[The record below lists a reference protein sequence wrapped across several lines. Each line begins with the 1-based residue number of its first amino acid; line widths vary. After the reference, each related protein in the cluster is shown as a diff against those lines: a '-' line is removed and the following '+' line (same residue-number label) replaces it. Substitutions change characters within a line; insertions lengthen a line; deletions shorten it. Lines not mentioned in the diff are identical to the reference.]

1 MKALTKLLLSR
12 PEIAAII
19 VAIAL
24 AAGLGLGGER
34 FMTAGNLRVI
44 LAIVPEL
51 GLIALGA
58 TLLMISGEFDLSVGS
73 VFAFG
78 TVVPVIL
85 VAKFGV
91 DPWVG
96 FAVATVAAMIIGYA
110 NAFITLTFQ
119 IPSFVTTLGMLFV
132 IRSSAVVA
140 SGGFPPRWPKH
151 MPDLV
156 FIGYLGEEGIGAIVR
171 ASLLWYLGVAI
182 VLGWL
187 LHRTNF
193 GNWIFASGAHRQS
206 ANDMGINTR
215 RVKTVCFMICST
227 LAAWAGIIQ
236 ALRSHSAFPS
246 VGNGYELQ
254 AIAAAVI
261 GGVALFG
268 GFGSI
273 LGPIIGI
280 IIIRMLDNGIVMAR
294 VDSAYFKLFIGG
306 LTVAAVVLNVML
318 RRRAERIRLEDE
330 AAADPGEGVKVP
342 T

>member
-19 VAIAL
+19 VSIAL

-96 FAVATVAAMIIGYA
+96 FTVATAAAMIIGYS
-110 NAFITLTFQ
+110 NAFITLRFR
-119 IPSFVTTLGMLFV
+119 IPSFVTTLGMLFI

-156 FIGYLGEEGIGAIVR
+156 FVGYLTEGGIVR
-171 ASLLWYLGVAI
+171 ASLLWYLGVAL

-193 GNWIFASGAHRQS
+193 GNWIYASGAHKQS
-206 ANDMGINTR
+206 AQDMGINTR

-236 ALRSHSAFPS
+236 ALRTHSAFPS

-268 GFGSI
+268 GAGSI

-306 LTVAAVVLNVML
+306 LTVGAVILNVML

-330 AAADPGEGVKVP
+330 ATAETATEVRVP

>member
-58 TLLMISGEFDLSVGS
+58 TILMISGEFDLSVGS

-96 FAVATVAAMIIGYA
+96 FAVATAAAMIIGYA
-110 NAFITLTFQ
+110 NAFITLRFR
-119 IPSFVTTLGMLFV
+119 IPSFVATLGMLFI

-151 MPDLV
+151 MPDMV
-156 FIGYLGEEGIGAIVR
+156 FVGYLSEGGIVR
-171 ASLLWYLGVAI
+171 ASLLWYLGVAL

-193 GNWIFASGAHRQS
+193 GNWIYASGAHKQS
-206 ANDMGINTR
+206 AQDMGINTR

-236 ALRSHSAFPS
+236 ALRTHSAFPS

-268 GFGSI
+268 GAGSI

-306 LTVAAVVLNVML
+306 LTVAAVVLNVVL
-318 RRRAERIRLEDE
+318 RRRAERIRLESE
-330 AAADPGEGVKVP
+330 AEGETTGKVRAP

>member
-24 AAGLGLGGER
+24 AAGLGLVGER

-58 TLLMISGEFDLSVGS
+58 TILMISGEFDLSVGS

-96 FAVATVAAMIIGYA
+96 FAVATAAAMIIGYA
-110 NAFITLTFQ
+110 NAFITLRFR
-119 IPSFVTTLGMLFV
+119 IPSFVATLGMLFI

-151 MPDLV
+151 MPDMV
-156 FIGYLGEEGIGAIVR
+156 FVGYLSEGGIVR
-171 ASLLWYLGVAI
+171 ASLLWYLGVAL

-193 GNWIFASGAHRQS
+193 GNWIYASGAHKQS
-206 ANDMGINTR
+206 AQDMGINTR

-227 LAAWAGIIQ
+227 LAAWAGIVQ
-236 ALRSHSAFPS
+236 ALRTHSAFPS

-268 GFGSI
+268 GAGSI

-306 LTVAAVVLNVML
+306 LTVAAVVLNVVL
-318 RRRAERIRLEDE
+318 RRRAERIRLESE
-330 AAADPGEGVKVP
+330 AEGETTGKVRAP

>member
-58 TLLMISGEFDLSVGS
+58 TILMISGEFDLSVGS

-96 FAVATVAAMIIGYA
+96 FAVATAAAMIIGYA
-110 NAFITLTFQ
+110 NAFITLRFR
-119 IPSFVTTLGMLFV
+119 IPSFVATLGMLFI

-151 MPDLV
+151 MPDMV
-156 FIGYLGEEGIGAIVR
+156 FVGYLSEGGIVR
-171 ASLLWYLGVAI
+171 ASLLWYLGVAL

-193 GNWIFASGAHRQS
+193 GNWIYASGAHKQS
-206 ANDMGINTR
+206 AQDMGINTR

-227 LAAWAGIIQ
+227 LAAWAGIVQ
-236 ALRSHSAFPS
+236 ALRTHSAFPS

-268 GFGSI
+268 GAGSI

-306 LTVAAVVLNVML
+306 LTVAAVVLNVVL
-318 RRRAERIRLEDE
+318 RRRAERIRLESE
-330 AAADPGEGVKVP
+330 AEGETTGKVRAP

>member
-58 TLLMISGEFDLSVGS
+58 TMLMISGEFDLSVGS

-85 VAKFGV
+85 VAKFDV

-96 FAVATVAAMIIGYA
+96 FAVATAAAMIIGYA
-110 NAFITLTFQ
+110 NAFITLRFR
-119 IPSFVTTLGMLFV
+119 IPSFVTTLGMLFI

-156 FIGYLGEEGIGAIVR
+156 FVGYLTEGGIVR
-171 ASLLWYLGVAI
+171 ASLLWYLGVAL

-193 GNWIFASGAHRQS
+193 GNWIYASGAHQQS
-206 ANDMGINTR
+206 AQDMGINTR

-236 ALRSHSAFPS
+236 ALRTHSAFPS

-268 GFGSI
+268 GAGSI

-306 LTVAAVVLNVML
+306 LTVAAVILNVVL

-330 AAADPGEGVKVP
+330 AVAEISGPSEAKVP

>member
-19 VAIAL
+19 VAVAL

-85 VAKFGV
+85 VAKSGV
-91 DPWVG
+91 DPWIG
-96 FAVATVAAMIIGYA
+96 FAVATAAAMTIGYA
-110 NAFITLTFQ
+110 NAFITLRFR
-119 IPSFVTTLGMLFV
+119 IPSFVTTLGMLFIV
-132 IRSSAVVA
+132 RSSAVVA
-140 SGGFPPRWPKH
+140 SGGFPPRWPKQ

-156 FIGYLGEEGIGAIVR
+156 FVGYLNEGGIVR
-171 ASLLWYLGVAI
+171 ASLLWYLGVAL

-193 GNWIFASGAHRQS
+193 GNWIYASGAHKQS
-206 ANDMGINTR
+206 AQDMGINTR

-236 ALRSHSAFPS
+236 ALRTHSAFPS

-254 AIAAAVI
+254 AIAASVI

-268 GFGSI
+268 GAGSI

-306 LTVAAVVLNVML
+306 LTVAAVVLNVVL

-330 AAADPGEGVKVP
+330 AASEVSTPSEARAP

>member
-58 TLLMISGEFDLSVGS
+58 TILMISGEFDLSVGS

-96 FAVATVAAMIIGYA
+96 FAVATAAAMIIGYA
-110 NAFITLTFQ
+110 NAFITLRFR
-119 IPSFVTTLGMLFV
+119 IPSFVATLGMLFI

-151 MPDLV
+151 MPDMV
-156 FIGYLGEEGIGAIVR
+156 FVGYLSEGGIVR
-171 ASLLWYLGVAI
+171 ASLLWYLGVAL

-193 GNWIFASGAHRQS
+193 GNWIYASGAHKQS
-206 ANDMGINTR
+206 AQDMGINTR

-236 ALRSHSAFPS
+236 ALRTHSAFPS

-268 GFGSI
+268 GAGSI

-306 LTVAAVVLNVML
+306 LTVGAVILNVML

-330 AAADPGEGVKVP
+330 ATAETATEVRVP

>member
-24 AAGLGLGGER
+24 AAGLGLSGER

-51 GLIALGA
+51 GLIAIGA

-85 VAKFGV
+85 VAKFGL
-91 DPWVG
+91 DPWIG
-96 FAVATVAAMIIGYA
+96 FAVATAGGLVIGYA
-110 NAFITLTFQ
+110 NAFITLRFR
-119 IPSFVTTLGMLFV
+119 IPSFVTTLGMLFI

-156 FIGYLGEEGIGAIVR
+156 FVGYLSEGGIVR
-171 ASLLWYLGVAI
+171 ASLLWYLGVAL

-193 GNWIFASGAHRQS
+193 GNWIYASGAHKQS
-206 ANDMGINTR
+206 AQDMGINTR

-236 ALRSHSAFPS
+236 ALRTHSAFPS

-268 GFGSI
+268 GAGSI

-306 LTVAAVVLNVML
+306 LTVAAVILNVVL

-330 AAADPGEGVKVP
+330 AAAEPGVEVKVP

>member
-58 TLLMISGEFDLSVGS
+58 TILMISGEFDLSVGS

-91 DPWVG
+91 NPWIG
-96 FAVATVAAMIIGYA
+96 FAVATAAAMIIGYA
-110 NAFITLTFQ
+110 NAFITLRFR
-119 IPSFVTTLGMLFV
+119 IPSFVTTLGMLFIV
-132 IRSSAVVA
+132 RSSAVVA

-156 FIGYLGEEGIGAIVR
+156 FIGYLTEGGIVR
-171 ASLLWYLGVAI
+171 ASLLWYLGVAL

-193 GNWIFASGAHRQS
+193 GNWIYASGAHRQS
-206 ANDMGINTR
+206 AQDMGINTR

-236 ALRSHSAFPS
+236 ALRTHSAFPS

-254 AIAAAVI
+254 AIAASVI

-268 GFGSI
+268 GAGSI
-273 LGPIIGI
+273 LGPIMGI

-330 AAADPGEGVKVP
+330 AAAEVPGPSQAAAP

>member
-91 DPWVG
+91 DPWIG
-96 FAVATVAAMIIGYA
+96 FAVATAAAMIIGYA
-110 NAFITLTFQ
+110 NAFITLRFR
-119 IPSFVTTLGMLFV
+119 IPSFVATLGMLFI

-151 MPDLV
+151 MPDWIFV
-156 FIGYLGEEGIGAIVR
+156 GYLSEGGVVR

-182 VLGWL
+182 VLGWV

-193 GNWIFASGAHRQS
+193 GNWIFASGAHKQS
-206 ANDMGINTR
+206 AQDMGINTR

-236 ALRSHSAFPS
+236 ALRTHSAFPS

-268 GFGSI
+268 GAGSI

-306 LTVAAVVLNVML
+306 LTVAAVILNVVL
-318 RRRAERIRLEDE
+318 RRRAERIRLEEE
-330 AAADPGEGVKVP
+330 AGAVASVEVRAP

>member
-96 FAVATVAAMIIGYA
+96 FAVATAAAMIIGYA
-110 NAFITLTFQ
+110 NAFITLRFR
-119 IPSFVTTLGMLFV
+119 IPSFVATLGMLFI

-156 FIGYLGEEGIGAIVR
+156 FVGYLTEGGIVR
-171 ASLLWYLGVAI
+171 ASLLWYLGVAL

-193 GNWIFASGAHRQS
+193 GNWIFASGAHKQS
-206 ANDMGINTR
+206 AQDMGINTR

-236 ALRSHSAFPS
+236 ALRTHSAFPS

-268 GFGSI
+268 GAGSI

-306 LTVAAVVLNVML
+306 LTVGAVILNVML

-330 AAADPGEGVKVP
+330 ATPETATEVRVP

>member
-1 MKALTKLLLSR
+1 MKALTKLLLAR
-12 PEIAAII
+12 PEIAAIV

-24 AAGLGLGGER
+24 AIGLGISGER

-96 FAVATVAAMIIGYA
+96 FAVATAAAMIIGYA
-110 NAFITLTFQ
+110 NAFITLRFR
-119 IPSFVTTLGMLFV
+119 IPSFVTTLGMLFI

-140 SGGFPPRWPKH
+140 SGGFPPRWPKQ

-156 FIGYLGEEGIGAIVR
+156 FVGYLSEGGIVR

-236 ALRSHSAFPS
+236 ALRTHSAFPS

-268 GFGSI
+268 GAGSI

-318 RRRAERIRLEDE
+318 RQRAERMRLEDE
-330 AAADPGEGVKVP
+330 AVAEISGPSEAKVP

>member
-96 FAVATVAAMIIGYA
+96 FAVATAAAMIIGYA
-110 NAFITLTFQ
+110 NAFITLRFR
-119 IPSFVTTLGMLFV
+119 IPSFVATLGMLFI

-156 FIGYLGEEGIGAIVR
+156 FVGYLTEGGIVR
-171 ASLLWYLGVAI
+171 ASLLWYLGVAL

-193 GNWIFASGAHRQS
+193 GNWIFASGAHKQS
-206 ANDMGINTR
+206 AQDMGINTR

-236 ALRSHSAFPS
+236 ALRTHSAFPS

-268 GFGSI
+268 GAGSI

-306 LTVAAVVLNVML
+306 LTVGAVILNVML

-330 AAADPGEGVKVP
+330 AVVEVSSPSEAKAP